1 VLRRIS
7 PTVLRAL
14 PCAPLALAAS
24 LLGAGCAKP
33 LEKATALTLADEAT
47 LVLQGTDVYGG
58 GAGMTAQK
66 VLFGVKWLTMSDP
79 GPQIVANNIKAMA
92 GFGTVRVFLG
102 LDGRVYRFRLVA
114 GEKGDLVPKQSP
126 VDGITDAVAIT
137 ADGVRGC
144 AASRDDTI
152 RCFKLADGEDP
163 DLRQVQSEGIS
174 GIAEIAVTDHAVAVR
189 TIPGALFVA
198 WDAPRTIED
207 RGTVPKPT
215 KIEDTGVLHLHRD
228 PGGIAAVYGDGTV
241 KKGRFNGQDFALETM
256 LILQGAK
263 EVALSTEFQCALFEK
278 DGHLEARCA
287 GANDGGQL
295 GDGSTASRALYVPVL
310 ALDGVTA
317 IAVSP
322 TRQSAGKYV
331 GHACALLG
339 AGAVRCWGTG
349 ERGELGDMKDKS
361 SPKPVVFKTP

>member
-1 VLRRIS
+1 M
-7 PTVLRAL
+7 A
-14 PCAPLALAAS
+14 ALAAT
-24 LLGAGCAKP
+24 LVAGAGCAKP
-33 LEKATALTLADEAT
+33 LDKATALALSDEAT

-58 GAGMTAQK
+58 GSGMTAQK

-79 GPQIVANNIKAMA
+79 GPQIVANNVKAMA
-92 GFGTVRVFLG
+92 GFGPVRLLLG
-102 LDGRVYRFRLVA
+102 LDGHVYRFRVA
-114 GEKGDLVPKQSP
+114 AAEKGDLAPKQTA

-137 ADGVRGC
+137 ADAVRGC
-144 AASRDDTI
+144 AVSRDDTI

-163 DLRQVQSEGIS
+163 DLRQVRSEGVT

-189 TIPGALFVA
+189 TTPGALFVT

-207 RGTVPKPT
+207 RGTIPKPA
-215 KIEDTGVLHLHRD
+215 KLEDIGVSHLHRD
-228 PGGIAAVYGDGTV
+228 PGGIAAVYADGTV
-241 KKGRFNGQDFALETM
+241 KKGRFNGEDFALETM
-256 LILQGAK
+256 PVLQGAK
-263 EVALSTEFQCALFEK
+263 EVALSSEFQCALFEK
-278 DGHLEARCA
+278 DGRLEARCA
-287 GANDGGQL
+287 GANDAGQL

-310 ALDGVTA
+310 GVEGVTA

-322 TRQSAGKYV
+322 TRQSSGKYV

-349 ERGELGDMKDKS
+349 ERGELGDMTDKS